1 MLDNS
6 LVNSDSV
13 YRLQHRDQRGSTKLL
28 SQVVTKR
35 CLLSWLTNNA
45 LDMSPNTGVGG
56 GGRSYGVS
64 NKLWRSNYIF
74 NLCLQ
79 QKANSRQCYRF
90 PYP

>member
-45 LDMSPNTGVGG
+45 LDKSPNTGGKGG
-56 GGRSYGVS
+56 GVAGSQPMSKNFIKRE
-64 NKLWRSNYIF
+64 W
-74 NLCLQ
+74 
-79 QKANSRQCYRF
+79 
-90 PYP
+90 